1 MYIVER
7 PGLCSLSSQH
17 PPPPAALLLHLL
29 GPTSKSPLP
38 SLLPSHDPLP
48 AGTKKERKARETEG
62 GHRTPASR
70 RHNQMM
76 RNNGKSESMIRCS
89 HPLAISYPT
98 KDPRPCWEEFTL
110 TSKVNQ
116 DLNLLRFLSC
126 SSLCHI
132 FAPILDFYSN
142 KRCPSVGVF
151 DCMRFSKCQ
160 AGR

>member
-62 GHRTPASR
+62 GHRTPASH
-70 RHNQMM
+70 RHNQMI
-76 RNNGKSESMIRCS
+76 RINEKSECMIWCS

-116 DLNLLRFLSC
+116 DLHLLRFLSC

-151 DCMRFSKCQ
+151 DCMRFPKCQ